1 MKEDDFVSPPKAVY
15 VHIPFCEQICHY
27 CDFNKVFLKG
37 QPVNDYLKAAEVEM
51 EATVAQFPF
60 EKIST
65 IYIGGGTPSAL
76 SASQL
81 EKLLQ
86 SVNNHFS
93 PDNSVEFAIEV
104 NPGNISKEKLEVIKA
119 SGVNRLSIGVQAFQ
133 DDLLKAIGRTHGEK
147 DIYETISL
155 VRKFGFENISI
166 DLMFGLP
173 NQTVAMFKETLKKA
187 IELEVPHFSAYSL
200 KVEQKTVFYQLQRKG
215 NLSLPTEDDEVA
227 MYDLLIDR
235 LTNQGYNHYE
245 ISNFGKR
252 GYESKH
258 NLTYWNNQ
266 EYYGIGAGAHGYVAG
281 NRYANVGPIK
291 KYLSLIETNQ
301 RSVIENHLVTEE
313 EKIEEEMFL
322 GLRKLEGVSI
332 TDFIKKFGKSPFDLF
347 GKEITT
353 LIDQSLL
360 EIIDGK
366 IRLTRRGLFVG
377 NEVFEKFL
385 IS

>member
-37 QPVNDYLKAAEVEM
+37 QPVNDYLKASEVEM
-51 EATVAQFPF
+51 QATVAQFPF

-65 IYIGGGTPSAL
+65 IYIGGGTPTAL
-76 SASQL
+76 SAGQL

-86 SVNNHFS
+86 SINHHFS
-93 PDNSVEFAIEV
+93 PDKNVEFTIEV
-104 NPGNISKEKLEVIKA
+104 NPGNISKEKLEVIKD
-119 SGVNRLSIGVQAFQ
+119 SGINRLSIGVQAFQ
-133 DDLLKAIGRTHGEK
+133 DDLLKAIGRSHEEK

-155 VRKFGFENISI
+155 VRKFGFENISL

-187 IELEVPHFSAYSL
+187 FELEVPHFSAYSL
-200 KVEQKTVFYQLQRKG
+200 KVEQKTVFHQLQRKG
-215 NLSLPTEDDEVA
+215 NLTLPTEEDEIA
-227 MYDLLIDR
+227 MYDLLINR

-245 ISNFGKR
+245 ISNFGKQ

-266 EYYGIGAGAHGYVAG
+266 QYYGIGAGAHGYVEG
-281 NRYANVGPIK
+281 NRYANAGPIK

-301 RSVIENHLVTEE
+301 RSVIENHQVTKA

-322 GLRKLEGVSI
+322 GLRKLDGVSI
-332 TDFIKKFGKSPFDLF
+332 TDFTKEYGKSPFDLF
-347 GKEITT
+347 GKEIAT
-353 LIDQSLL
+353 LIDQDLL
-360 EIIDGK
+360 GSVDGK
-366 IRLTRRGLFVG
+366 LSLTRKGLFVA

-385 IS
+385 FS